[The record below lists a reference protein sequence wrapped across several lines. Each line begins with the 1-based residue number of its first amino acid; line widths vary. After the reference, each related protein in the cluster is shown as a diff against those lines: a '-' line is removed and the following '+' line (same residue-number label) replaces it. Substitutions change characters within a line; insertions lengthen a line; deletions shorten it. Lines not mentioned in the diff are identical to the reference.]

1 MGSFRCRPRTTCMM
15 ANSANTSKW
24 LVHCG
29 FLILHWNSRLRSVRS
44 SVLRVFFN
52 WLIRFIATIHRSTLL
67 IGTCLHFLLA
77 TVDPYTTIWPA
88 WLFQVFYFL
97 VHVRL
102 SHRDEW
108 VLSRFLRTRGRWYI
122 FRRLNGV
129 GWLRLFGDN
138 RFWSALFQNYLLQLL
153 VLFSQ
158 LLNLQRNLVERVV
171 HTLICWMSKGR
182 EWLKLWL
189 QTVIS
194 FDCMRL

>member
-1 MGSFRCRPRTTCMM
+1 MLLDWLFEILYFFLHFEALAALLAVGLKLLIWSMGSFRCRPRTTCMM
-15 ANSANTSKW
+15 ANAANTSKR
-24 LVHCG
+24 LVHCW

-52 WLIRFIATIHRSTLL
+52 WLIRFMATIHRSTLL

-153 VLFSQ
+153 VLLS
-158 LLNLQRNLVERVV
+158 
-171 HTLICWMSKGR
+171 
-182 EWLKLWL
+182 
-189 QTVIS
+189 
-194 FDCMRL
+194 